1 MRPLNLAINHQPT
14 FNTTLFFTFFYEHC
28 SPFWVILWV
37 SYIDLLPLQ
46 LCSSTCWT
54 LLQCSLLLL
63 FFTGS
68 TVLPSLSYTPGYSWT
83 LDSIHC
89 SDYLPVLDIW
99 LCLFFAQSWF
109 LVLCSFAVSGVFPSI
124 YFGEPHPIPRQADS
138 SESRRTTRYLPVEAF
153 ESDSVLLSCCE

>member
-63 FFTGS
+63 FFAGS

-109 LVLCSFAVSGVFPSI
+109 LVLCSFAVSGVFPS
-124 YFGEPHPIPRQADS
+124 
-138 SESRRTTRYLPVEAF
+138 T
-153 ESDSVLLSCCE
+153 LLSNRALFSTLYINLMSFHNITPPLIKLSSYKA